1 MFILHKI
8 YKTAQFLNTC
18 IFLRKI
24 ICVTHHSYLA
34 KAWIRQDV
42 RGTQNSF
49 DTEFGDA
56 DLVAVK

>member
-1 MFILHKI
+1 M
-8 YKTAQFLNTC
+8 N
-18 IFLRKI
+18 IFTQTKY
-24 ICVTHHSYLA
+24 VSTHHSYLA

-49 DTEFGDA
+49 DTEFADA